1 MTDDYFNKDFFVSDE
16 LNEQIENN
24 CETKNINI
32 KAKRNIFIRI
42 LCFQTFLCVFLMA
55 VLGGLKVISPDMY
68 VVVGHEL
75 KNSLDGPELTSEIR
89 NIFEKIKIALNDLK
103 PIDLQNVTN
112 KAEMESELV
121 VNLLESDLE
130 NSIDGSIVHD
140 NGDIT
145 FFEFKQPAHGRIS
158 SKFGRRESPLT
169 GKPNEVHNGVDIVVG
184 DGTPVIAMADGV
196 ISKKSSSKWF
206 GNFFFIQ
213 HADGYESLYAHCS
226 EILVEPGNSVVGGQ
240 LVAKSGHSGLVTGPH
255 LHFGI
260 KKDGQ
265 WIDPSRIFPKLV

>member
-1 MTDDYFNKDFFVSDE
+1 MNNDYFNQDFLADCEVDE
-16 LNEQIENN
+16 EI
-24 CETKNINI
+24 KNDCNI
-32 KAKRNIFIRI
+32 KNVSGKKKHNLFISVV
-42 LCFQTFLCVFLMA
+42 CFQTFLCVFLMA
-55 VLGGLKVISPDMY
+55 VLGGLKLISPDMY
-68 VVVGHEL
+68 VVVGQEL
-75 KNSLDGPELTSEIR
+75 KNSLDGPELKSEIR
-89 NIFEKIKIALNDLK
+89 NILEKIKIALNDLK

-112 KAEMESELV
+112 KDEMESELMA
-121 VNLLESDLE
+121 NLLESDLE

-158 SKFGRRESPLT
+158 SKFGRRDSPLT
-169 GKPNEVHNGVDIVVG
+169 GKPDEIHNGVDIVVG

-196 ISKKSSSKWF
+196 ITKKSSSKWF

>member
-1 MTDDYFNKDFFVSDE
+1 MTDDYFNPDFLVNGEIDE
-16 LNEQIENN
+16 IENS
-24 CETKNINI
+24 CETNNINS
-32 KAKRNIFIRI
+32 KTKRNIFVRVIR
-42 LCFQTFLCVFLMA
+42 FQTFLCVFLMSI
-55 VLGGLKVISPDMY
+55 LGGLKLISPDIY
-68 VVVGHEL
+68 VVVGQEL
-75 KNSLDGPELTSEIR
+75 KNSLDGPELKSEIK
-89 NIFEKIKIALNDLK
+89 NILEKIKIALNDLK
-103 PIDLQNVTN
+103 PIDLENVTN
-112 KAEMESELV
+112 KDEMESELMA
-121 VNLLESDLE
+121 NLLESDLE

-145 FFEFKQPAHGRIS
+145 FFGFKQPAHGRIS

-196 ISKKSSSKWF
+196 ITKKSSSKWF

-213 HADGYESLYAHCS
+213 HEDGYESLYAHCS

-260 KKDGQ
+260 KKDGK

>member
-1 MTDDYFNKDFFVSDE
+1 MTDDYFNKDFFVNEE
-16 LNEQIENN
+16 LNEQFENS
-24 CETKNINI
+24 CEAKNVNI
-32 KAKRNIFIRI
+32 KTKRNIFIRI
-42 LCFQTFLCVFLMA
+42 VCFQTFLCVFLMA
-55 VLGGLKVISPDMY
+55 ILGGLKVISPDTY
-68 VVVGHEL
+68 AVVGQEL
-75 KNSLDGPELTSEIR
+75 KNSLDGPELKSEIK
-89 NIFEKIKIALNDLK
+89 NIFEKIKIALSEVK
-103 PIDLQNVTN
+103 PISLKNMAN
-112 KAEMESELV
+112 NNNIEAELMANS
-121 VNLLESDLE
+121 LESDLE

-145 FFEFKQPAHGRIS
+145 FFEFKQPAYGRIS

-196 ISKKSSSKWF
+196 ITKKSSSKWF

>member
-1 MTDDYFNKDFFVSDE
+1 MNDDYFNQDFLINGEIDEEIKKDCEIKNVNDKKKCNLFVSVV
-16 LNEQIENN
+16 
-24 CETKNINI
+24 
-32 KAKRNIFIRI
+32 
-42 LCFQTFLCVFLMA
+42 CFQTFLCVFLMA
-55 VLGGLKVISPDMY
+55 ILGGLKLISPDMY
-68 VVVGHEL
+68 VTIGQQL
-75 KNSLDGPELTSEIR
+75 KTSLEGPELKSEMK
-89 NIFEKIKIALNDLK
+89 NILEKIKLSLKELK
-103 PIDLQNVTN
+103 PINLENMVNTD
-112 KAEMESELV
+112 EIESELMSQS
-121 VNLLESDLE
+121 LESDLE
-130 NSIDGSIVHD
+130 NSIDNLIVHD

-145 FFEFKQPAHGRIS
+145 FYEFKQPAEGRIS

-196 ISKKSSSKWF
+196 ITKKSSSKCF

-260 KKDGQ
+260 KKDGK